1 MNMTSYKNLK
11 RNRKK
16 KNIKQKNVIK
26 CAFIQ
31 YQLKLRGLT
40 QAQIAK
46 ELNISSQ
53 AVNRALLGQSKI
65 SRVDEWIEENLGL
78 EVVNAL

>member
-16 KNIKQKNVIK
+16 NNIKQKNVIK
-26 CAFIQ
+26 GAFIQ

-53 AVNRALLGQSKI
+53 AVHRALLGQSKI

-78 EVVNAL
+78 EAVNAL